1 MLNISKCIKQVKPQ
15 AAVIKEEIIS
25 RDQFVYEAVNVES
38 VTVLEPPL
46 DVRGTAA
53 FSASTRH
60 VSDKL
65 LWTLNKS
72 DMIFFMILSKLR
84 SR

>member
-25 RDQFVYEAVNVES
+25 RDQFVYEAVKVES
-38 VTVLEPPL
+38 VTVLEPLL

-53 FSASTRH
+53 FSTSTFALI
-60 VSDKL
+60 SSYSWLK
-65 LWTLNKS
+65 
-72 DMIFFMILSKLR
+72 
-84 SR
+84 